1 MYTRRYNIMKKRTKI
16 TLGFGVA
23 GLSGIG
29 IFTILKKRKP
39 VQQAFDDVIEGD
51 DTVETDSKTDALAD
65 NEPEFTKYTG
75 IPVDSV
81 TTMLNEV
88 TFKANNAGFYYIIA
102 KDFEAVRKSL
112 GVFDMYL
119 RYNYTVDTNGG
130 NIIGDMIN
138 FRIHEDDRVLKDG
151 WFLISGVWKYLPKD
165 EVLDDRR
172 RCAININR
180 RQFQTDNCFIK

>member
-1 MYTRRYNIMKKRTKI
+1 MKNTTKI
-16 TLGFGVA
+16 ALGFGVTGIA
-23 GLSGIG
+23 GLS
-29 IFTILKKRKP
+29 IFTFMKRRKLA
-39 VQQAFDDVIEGD
+39 QEAFDAEIDED
-51 DTVETDSKTDALAD
+51 EADEMTVENYELL
-65 NEPEFTKYTG
+65 EFTKYTG

-88 TFKANNAGFYYIIA
+88 TWKANNGGFYYIIA

-138 FRIHEDDRVLKDG
+138 FRIHEDDCVLKDG
-151 WFLISGVWKYLPKD
+151 WFLISGVWKYLSKD

-180 RQFQTDNCFIK
+180 RQFETDECYIK